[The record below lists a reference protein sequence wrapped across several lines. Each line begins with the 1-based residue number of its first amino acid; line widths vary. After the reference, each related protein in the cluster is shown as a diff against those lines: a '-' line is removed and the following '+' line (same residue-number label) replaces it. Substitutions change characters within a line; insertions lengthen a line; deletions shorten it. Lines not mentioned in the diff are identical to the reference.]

1 MQNLIFWRRA
11 LIVCLLLGAALPA
24 GAAESS
30 PALKQLMRTFI
41 SEHPAAQAAR
51 ADLERAEAEA
61 RATGQ
66 PLYNPEI
73 EVDYEDATDITKT
86 IGLVQTFDWAGKRR
100 ARDTASQDSLRAAQA
115 AVAATRQEMLGEL
128 LTELSGLV
136 SSSEAARL
144 ARHRVE
150 LLDEFRR
157 IAERRYAAG
166 DVGQTDVDLAQ
177 LAVSEARMQAAAI
190 SAEASATETRLAALV
205 QMPAQ
210 GWPVLPVL
218 PEDIT
223 QFNADEL
230 LEQHPALRQSRAE
243 AAAARATVAIA
254 QRDRRPDP
262 TIGIRGGKEDDDGL
276 IGVTVSIPLFV
287 RNTFRAELDAANA
300 DATRSEQAYNNVRRR
315 ANSTLQASAQRYRL
329 TRTALDYWDK
339 TGKSSL
345 RGRVDL
351 LKRLWEI
358 GEISTTDYLVQLQQ
372 TLNTQAS
379 AVELQGAAW
388 SAWIAWLEASGQTE
402 RWLGL

>member
-1 MQNLIFWRRA
+1 MQNLSIWRRA
-11 LIVCLLLGAALPA
+11 FIVCLLLAPALPA
-24 GAAESS
+24 GAAGSS
-30 PALKQLMRTFI
+30 PALKQLARTFL
-41 SEHPAAQAAR
+41 EQHPAAQAAR
-51 ADLERAEAEA
+51 AGLERAEAEA

-73 EVDYEDATDITKT
+73 EVEYEDATDVTKT

-100 ARDTASQDSLRAAQA
+100 ARDTASQDSIRAAQA
-115 AVAATRQEMLGEL
+115 ALAATRQEMLGEL
-128 LTELSGLV
+128 LTELSGVV
-136 SSSEAARL
+136 SSSAAARL
-144 ARHRVE
+144 AQHRVE

-157 IAERRYAAG
+157 LAERRYAAG

-190 SAEASATETRLAALV
+190 MAEASATEARLAALT

-210 GWPVLPVL
+210 GWPVLPEL
-218 PEDIT
+218 PENIAS
-223 QFNADEL
+223 FNADDL
-230 LEQHPALRQSRAE
+230 LQQHPALRQSQAE
-243 AAAARATVAIA
+243 AAAARATIDIA
-254 QRDRRPDP
+254 RRDRRPDP
-262 TIGIRGGKEDDDGL
+262 TIGVRGGEEDDDGL

-300 DATRSEQAYNNVRRR
+300 DATRAEQAYNNIHRR
-315 ANSTLQASAQRYRL
+315 ANSALQASAQRYRL
-329 TRTALDYWDK
+329 TRAALTYWEK

-372 TLNTQAS
+372 TLDTQAS

-388 SAWIAWLEASGQTE
+388 SAWVAWLQASGQTE